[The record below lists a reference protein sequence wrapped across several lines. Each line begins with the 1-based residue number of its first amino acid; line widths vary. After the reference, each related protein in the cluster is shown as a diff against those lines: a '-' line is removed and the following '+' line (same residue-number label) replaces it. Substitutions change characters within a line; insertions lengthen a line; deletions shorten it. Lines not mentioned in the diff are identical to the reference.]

1 MLPAHGPYDG
11 LSVKT
16 GWTKPTTGNQSAFV
30 QLLHSTRPHSESG
43 AYVYQIRLLFVP
55 LWDDQVQPFSC
66 MLCGHYTTRMQ
77 VLETPLR
84 DVKLIQPQ
92 RFGDSRGWFAEV
104 FNQSTF
110 AAAGLSAH
118 FVQDNQSFSVK
129 GVLRGLHYQLG
140 KPQGKLVR
148 VLSGHIWDVA
158 VDLRRES
165 PDFGKWA
172 GFYLKAESSPD
183 HLELLWIPEG
193 FAHGFL
199 VLSDTAEVLYKTT
212 NIYYPQGERSILW
225 NDPTLAI
232 DWPLEAL
239 NGIPPSVSP
248 KDASGRHFLEAE
260 LPPVE
265 VSHLV

>member
-1 MLPAHGPYDG
+1 
-11 LSVKT
+11 
-16 GWTKPTTGNQSAFV
+16 
-30 QLLHSTRPHSESG
+30 
-43 AYVYQIRLLFVP
+43 
-55 LWDDQVQPFSC
+55 
-66 MLCGHYTTRMQ
+66 MQ
-77 VLETPLR
+77 VRETPLR
-84 DVKLIQPQ
+84 DVKLLQPQ

-110 AAAGLSAH
+110 AAAGLSTD

-148 VLSGHIWDVA
+148 VLSGHVWDVA

-172 GFYLKAESSPD
+172 GFHLKAPSPA
-183 HLELLWIPEG
+183 HELQLLWIPEG

-199 VLSDTAEVLYKTT
+199 VLSDTAEVSYKTT
-212 NIYYPQGERSILW
+212 NLYHQAGERSILW

-232 DWPLEAL
+232 DWPLESL
-239 NGIPPSVSP
+239 IGGFPLVSP
-248 KDASGRHFLEAE
+248 KDATGKRFLEAE

-265 VSHLV
+265 VPHLV

>member
-1 MLPAHGPYDG
+1 
-11 LSVKT
+11 
-16 GWTKPTTGNQSAFV
+16 
-30 QLLHSTRPHSESG
+30 
-43 AYVYQIRLLFVP
+43 
-55 LWDDQVQPFSC
+55 
-66 MLCGHYTTRMQ
+66 MQ
-77 VLETPLR
+77 VLNTPLL

-110 AAAGLSAH
+110 SATGLPTQ

-140 KPQGKLVR
+140 QPQGKLVR

-158 VDLRRES
+158 VDLRRNS

-172 GFYLKAESSPD
+172 GFHLKTQSTD
-183 HLELLWIPEG
+183 DDLQLLWIPEG

-212 NIYYPQGERSILW
+212 NLYYPAGERSILW
-225 NDPTLAI
+225 NDPALNIA
-232 DWPLEAL
+232 WPLEAL
-239 NGIPPSVSP
+239 DGISPSISS
-248 KDASGRHFLEAE
+248 KDALGALFPVAE
-260 LPPVE
+260 LPPV
-265 VSHLV
+265 V